1 MSQYDKIPII
11 DNFKKHFPYLAD
23 SVTDYQII
31 NEFDLVVL
39 LHDDSY
45 ILYDDFDKTIRAL
58 RGISSEDDYRREFG
72 IRLRSIMDRKGI
84 TQIMLSEST
93 GIHQARLSH
102 YINGKHIPTLYTA
115 DMIAAALG
123 CSVEELQPLL

>member
-1 MSQYDKIPII
+1 MSKYDRLQII
-11 DNFKKHFPYLAD
+11 DNFKKYFPYLAE

-45 ILYDDFDKTIRAL
+45 ILYDDFDKTIRPL
-58 RGISSEDDYRREFG
+58 HEISSEDDYRREFG
-72 IRLRSIMDRKGI
+72 RRLQSIMDRKRI
-84 TQIMLSEST
+84 TQTMLSEST
-93 GIHQARLSH
+93 GIPQPRLSE
-102 YINGKHIPTLYTA
+102 YINGRHTPNLYAA

-123 CSVEELQPLL
+123 CSVEDLQPLQ